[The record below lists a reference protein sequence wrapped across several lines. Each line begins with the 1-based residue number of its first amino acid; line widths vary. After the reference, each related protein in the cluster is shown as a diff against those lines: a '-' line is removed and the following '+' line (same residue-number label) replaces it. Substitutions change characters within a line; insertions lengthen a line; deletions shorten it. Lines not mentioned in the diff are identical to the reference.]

1 MEVLEP
7 AKTMDSILKAVK
19 EEVKKETRYSKQVKL
34 FSLCFLKKA
43 LEGIRVLH
51 NQRWVHTDV
60 HDGNFML
67 KNDMTVKFIDFG
79 QARRLTASDPLR
91 SRISR
96 RNS

>member
-19 EEVKKETRYSKQVKL
+19 EEVKKKTRYSKQVKL

-51 NQRWVHTDV
+51 NQRWVHTDSRWKLHV
-60 HDGNFML
+60 EERHDCQ
-67 KNDMTVKFIDFG
+67 IY
-79 QARRLTASDPLR
+79 RLRPSPQTDGE
-91 SRISR
+91 
-96 RNS
+96 